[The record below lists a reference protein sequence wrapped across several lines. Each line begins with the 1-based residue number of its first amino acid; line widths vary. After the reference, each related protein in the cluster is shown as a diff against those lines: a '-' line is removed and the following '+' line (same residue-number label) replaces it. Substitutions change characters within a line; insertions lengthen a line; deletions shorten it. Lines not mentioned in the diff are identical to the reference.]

1 MDNKKIVMS
10 LGGSLIVPE
19 GIDTKFVK
27 AFVSFIKEYVEKGYS
42 FMLITGGGRLA
53 RVYGDALKDVIQPSN
68 FELDLLGISI
78 TKTNAEFIKIC
89 LGDLAYESIVQ
100 DPDVIPETKKPV
112 LVGGG
117 WKPGNSSDLAAVHAA
132 KSLGAKRVI
141 NLTNIDYVYDSD
153 PNKNVNAK
161 PIENISW
168 VDFLLLFPDNNWVP
182 GANRPFDPIASC
194 EAQNDGQEVVI
205 INGKNLENLGACIE
219 GKKFVGTVIK

>member
-27 AFVSFIKEYVEKGYS
+27 SFISFIKEYVEKGYS

-100 DPDVIPETKKPV
+100 DPDVIPKTKKPV

>member
-27 AFVSFIKEYVEKGYS
+27 SFVSFIKEYVEKGYS

>member
-19 GIDTKFVK
+19 GIDTKFIK
-27 AFVSFIKEYVEKGYS
+27 SFVSFIKEYVEKGYS

-219 GKKFVGTVIK
+219 GKKFIGTVIK

>member
-19 GIDTKFVK
+19 GIDTKFIK
-27 AFVSFIKEYVEKGYS
+27 SFVSFIKEYVEKGYS

-194 EAQNDGQEVVI
+194 EAQSDGQEVVI

-219 GKKFVGTVIK
+219 GKKFIGTVIK

>member
-1 MDNKKIVMS
+1 MS